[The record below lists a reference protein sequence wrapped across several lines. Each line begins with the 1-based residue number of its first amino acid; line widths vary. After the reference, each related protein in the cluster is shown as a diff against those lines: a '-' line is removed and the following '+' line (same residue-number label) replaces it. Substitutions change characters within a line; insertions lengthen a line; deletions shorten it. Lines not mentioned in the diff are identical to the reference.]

1 MVIAVETST
10 LFPAL
15 QTYHSLL
22 HLVHHTHTFPLAK
35 RVSQIPFPL
44 AASVS
49 QIPLPLAAGSL
60 QYNSFLPV
68 NSASFL
74 LATSASQMLPAATVL
89 LPT

>member
-1 MVIAVETST
+1 MSVSCSQIIASMIIAVETST

-15 QTYHSLL
+15 HTY
-22 HLVHHTHTFPLAK
+22 TFPLAK
-35 RVSQIPFPL
+35 RASQIPVPL

-68 NSASFL
+68 NSVSFL
-74 LATSASQMLPAATVL
+74 LATSASQILPAATVL